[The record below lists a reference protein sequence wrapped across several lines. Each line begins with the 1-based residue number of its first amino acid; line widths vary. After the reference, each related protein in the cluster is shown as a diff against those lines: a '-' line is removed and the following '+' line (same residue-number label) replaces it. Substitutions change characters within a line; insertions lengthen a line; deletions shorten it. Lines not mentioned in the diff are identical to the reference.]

1 MKNNSTFPETSITLL
16 GKLAAQVTGEDQSN
30 WIRFW
35 NLYSGAIRRFA
46 ARVGDEAHADDILSE
61 VMRKLVD
68 FFRAGRFNEEK
79 GNFRSFLAQMIRNEL
94 GMAYRKE
101 KARRMDKRVYL
112 DAVSAESS
120 EEGSGAAFYAEAE
133 IATSDDSIW
142 QRLDLEWAAAKRQEI
157 LERLFANPAVKPLY
171 RDVYRVYVLEERPME
186 EVAEKFG
193 ITRNLVSQIKLR
205 MERAYLALAAELGD
219 D

>member
-1 MKNNSTFPETSITLL
+1 MKASSTFPETSVTLL

-46 ARVGDEAHADDILSE
+46 VRVGDEAHADDILSE

-68 FFRAGRFNEEK
+68 FFRAGRFDVEK

-101 KARRMDKRVYL
+101 KARRMDRRVYL
-112 DAVSAESS
+112 DAAAEGSP
-120 EEGSGAAFYAEAE
+120 EAGSGAAFHAVAE
-133 IATSDDSIW
+133 IAQSGDAVW
-142 QRLDLEWAAAKRQEI
+142 EHLDLEWAAAKRQEI
-157 LERLFANPAVKPLY
+157 LERLFSNPAIKPLY
-171 RDVYRVYVLEERPME
+171 RNVYRDHVVEGRPME
-186 EVAEKFG
+186 EVVKKHG
-193 ITRNLVSQIKLR
+193 ISRNLVSQIKLR
-205 MERAYLALAAELGD
+205 MERAYHALAVELGD